1 MKNSNATIRTALTLL
16 GSLGLMVSPQ
26 MSLAQQSHG
35 IAAVINDDIV
45 TNRDLTQRVLFMMA
59 TTGAD
64 RNEDTLKRIQR
75 QANLNKVLAMKRST
89 ARLRA
94 YFRAMGWNPKML
106 SHVLPKPVYLSKLS
120 GIRCALKSRGN
131 VL

>member
-75 QANLNKVLAMKRST
+75 QALRNLIDEHLQMQEAEKFEQSIGDEEINRSV
-89 ARLRA
+89 AR
-94 YFRAMGWNPKML
+94 
-106 SHVLPKPVYLSKLS
+106 
-120 GIRCALKSRGN
+120 ALWKAHA
-131 VL
+131 L